1 MRFLSPN
8 IIFFSFLTS
17 IFLSIVSCAGQN
29 ETDSS
34 KVQIIGGSEVLNN
47 DSFVFKST
55 VALTQAYGGSS
66 FCTGT
71 VIADKIVVTAAHC
84 LEDLDPRAKIS
95 VRFGNPAVLQDQ
107 SIVMRSVEK
116 IIPHPNFKLDELEG
130 KYVKYN
136 GKVVPQHLVDAPN
149 DIAILK
155 LKSSIPSW
163 AMAMPIQDADYVL
176 KKDEEVVL
184 AGFGADEVTWSK
196 VWTPYGKQ
204 DIPEG
209 SGGNILR
216 EVESKVYLVNGLAS
230 ELYFANKNKVS
241 CWGDSGGPAFYKNI
255 DGAIELIGATSRAMK
270 HGEYCE
276 ESVIYTDVRKF
287 KSWIDSEI
295 AKL

>member
-1 MRFLSPN
+1 MRFLSFN
-8 IIFFSFLTS
+8 ILVFSFLTPM
-17 IFLSIVSCAGQN
+17 FLLIVGCGGQGESN
-29 ETDSS
+29 GS
-34 KVQIIGGSEVLNN
+34 KLKIIGGSEVLSSE
-47 DSFVFKST
+47 SFVFKST
-55 VALTQAYGGSS
+55 VALTHAYGGPS

-95 VRFGNPAVLQDQ
+95 VRFGNPAVLQDDA
-107 SIVMRSVEK
+107 IVMRSVEK
-116 IIPHPNFKLDELEG
+116 MIPHPNFKLNELEG

-136 GKVVPQHLVDAPN
+136 GKVVPQYLVDAPN

-163 AMAMPIQDADYVL
+163 AMAMPVQDANFVL

-204 DIPEG
+204 NVPQG

-216 EVESKVYLVNGLAS
+216 EVESKIYLINGISS
-230 ELYFANKNKVS
+230 ELYFANKDKVS

-255 DGAIELIGATSRAMK
+255 NGAIELIGATSRALK

-287 KSWIDSEI
+287 KSWIDAEV